1 VSDKESDVTRNIEE
15 QLSAFLDG
23 ELPQDELQLLVRRL
37 EKDPQ
42 HRATLSR
49 YAYAGSVLRN
59 EAGPLPLRDLRAGV
73 MDAVAGDEAVEP
85 PSANSERS
93 SQRSLMLAAAVA
105 CVAIIVGQV
114 LPGADS
120 LTDGPR
126 LAGIQSAA
134 DVPNT
139 EVLLEE
145 AAPIAARAV
154 GARGEVLMRKNAVS
168 PARMTSYM
176 VSHGEFSRK
185 LQGTLVDSRVFARQA
200 VYRPGFEE

>member
-1 VSDKESDVTRNIEE
+1 MSDKESDVTRNIEE

-23 ELPQDELQLLVRRL
+23 ELPQEELQMLVRRL

-59 EAGPLPLRDLRAGV
+59 EAGPLPLSDLRAGV
-73 MDAVAGDEAVEP
+73 MSAVAEDEAPEP
-85 PSANSERS
+85 RRRSSERS
-93 SQRSLMLAAAVA
+93 SQRPLLVAAAAA
-105 CVAIIVGQV
+105 CVAIIAGQM

-120 LTDGPR
+120 SQESPGLALTQPSADAGVA
-126 LAGIQSAA
+126 LAESAP
-134 DVPNT
+134 V
-139 EVLLEE
+139 
-145 AAPIAARAV
+145 AARAV
-154 GARGEVLMRKNAVS
+154 AARSQAPTRTNAVS

-176 VSHGEFSRK
+176 VSHGEFSRN